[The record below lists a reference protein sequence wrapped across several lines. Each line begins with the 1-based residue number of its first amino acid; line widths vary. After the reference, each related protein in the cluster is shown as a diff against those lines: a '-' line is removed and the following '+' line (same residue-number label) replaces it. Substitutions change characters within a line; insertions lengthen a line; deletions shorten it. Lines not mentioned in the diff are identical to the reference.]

1 METKRNPLAR
11 LGGWAGRHKKLVILL
26 VLLLAAAVLAVRI
39 FMGRGRAAAAA
50 AGYSFV
56 RTTTLEK
63 TTLSDSV
70 SVTGTVQSGE
80 EASVTVADGAKTYKV
95 ATVNVEVGDV
105 VKKGDVIATL
115 DTADLEK
122 QIESAEESYSDSLQS
137 AQTSYDRAVDDYN
150 VSAVQHENTLIDLQ
164 ADIDDADE
172 TLSEAQET
180 LEDAKDAKDSAESAL
195 SAARSR
201 YSAVSAKASEAAAQ
215 LQPYNDALAQAAQK
229 QAEALAAKNADP
241 DPEGEPAKAYDEAT
255 TAYKEAEATLTKAKE
270 GVSLVDSSLGLNLYG
285 YDAVEQALAEAQ
297 SAVSSAEQALT
308 QAESAVT
315 SAETAVEQ
323 AESQVKNAH
332 DQYDNEKNYS
342 TLKSKS
348 QQVEDAATKLEQSS
362 RTSDTLEDLQATLDD
377 CTLTATMDGTVTA
390 LNATVGSVCSGTVA
404 TIQNTGALTV
414 DVTIPAS
421 SVTDVATGMACRITS
436 DATGSTEI
444 AGTLTRIDP
453 VANDQ
458 GSFGATVTVD
468 QADAGLLIGI
478 QAKVEIVISEKNDV
492 FTVPID
498 AVGTAEDGSSY
509 VLRRTGGEGV
519 DMTFEE
525 VTVTTG
531 DANDFYIEITG
542 GDLAEGDVIR
552 SSADL
557 TEGIETA
564 GSDDA
569 MMMGG
574 GMGGGQVVVTTND
587 GGQGGGPGG
596 QGGGPAGGGP
606 GGM

>member
-201 YSAVSAKASEAAAQ
+201 YSAVSAKVSEAAAQ
-215 LQPYNDALAQAAQK
+215 LQSYNDALAQAAQK

-241 DPEGEPAKAYDEAT
+241 GNKDLDKAYENAT
-255 TAYKEAEATLTKAKE
+255 TAYKNAEDVLAKAKE

-285 YDAVEQALAEAQ
+285 YDAVEQALIEAQ

-323 AESQVKNAH
+323 AESQLKNAH

-478 QAKVEIVISEKNDV
+478 QAKVEIVISEKSDV